1 MQKSFFYAKKFFL
14 MRIPLQH
21 TISILFMPL
30 ARTAVETARITV
42 QVTCSSKTKPEMQIE
57 TLKNQQSMIAVT
69 SNITSEDI
77 VCTVP
82 DLALIRSVGQQLL
95 HFASTIAT
103 TASNA
108 TCFAIPMQVC
118 GIEAL
123 ANVHASTTTHSYEK
137 EGRYPH

>member
-1 MQKSFFYAKKFFL
+1 MQKSFLL

-82 DLALIRSVGQQLL
+82 DLALIRSVGSSFYISHLPSRLL
-95 HFASTIAT
+95 PATRLASPYQCRFAESRLSQMFTRVRLRTVTKKKADTLID
-103 TASNA
+103 
-108 TCFAIPMQVC
+108 
-118 GIEAL
+118 
-123 ANVHASTTTHSYEK
+123 
-137 EGRYPH
+137 YPR